1 MNIEAKDLET
11 LSKDAADFI
20 KTLGNPHRLLILCLL
35 AENAEMSVGQIH
47 QYSSLSQS
55 ALSQHI
61 AIMRKEGLID
71 YRRQA
76 QTLYYRIIDERVFK
90 IVTSLKEIFCP

>member
-1 MNIEAKDLET
+1 
-11 LSKDAADFI
+11 
-20 KTLGNPHRLLILCLL
+20 
-35 AENAEMSVGQIH
+35 MSVGQIH

-76 QTLYYRIIDERVFK
+76 QTLNYRIIDERVFK

>member
-1 MNIEAKDLET
+1 MNTKTNDLEN
-11 LSKDAADFI
+11 LSKEAADFI
-20 KTLGNPHRLLILCLL
+20 KTLGNQHRLLILCLL
-35 AENAEMSVGQIH
+35 AENGEMSVGQIH

-71 YRRQA
+71 FRRQA
-76 QTLYYRIIDERVFK
+76 QTLNYRIIDDRVFK
-90 IVTSLKEIFCP
+90 IVASIKEIFCA